1 MRRQALR
8 KAAPGDLALAD
19 APLLWGMGVLV
30 VLGLVMEASAS
41 VSIADN
47 TFGDPLHYFIRQLL
61 FSMVGASGAVL
72 VIRLPL
78 SWLQRYSRLTLPGIF
93 ALLLLV
99 FVPGLGYS
107 VNGSLRWI
115 HLGVVGFQVA
125 EGAKL
130 LFVIYMAGYLA
141 RHQGVLRERFSEAF
155 KPLLLAG
162 LCTGLLLLQ
171 PDFGSALILV
181 AIAGGMV
188 WLAGARLSHLF
199 ALASLGIPV
208 LVLAAVAEPYRLRR
222 LTSFL
227 NPWADPFDGGFQLTQ
242 ALIAIGRGEWLGVG
256 LGGSVQ
262 KLSYLPEAHT
272 DFVFSVLAEELGFI
286 GVSVV
291 LVLFMLVVWRGI
303 LIGLDCL
310 RGGKLFNGY
319 LAFGLALW
327 LGMQAMVSIGVNL
340 GVLPTKGLTL
350 PFMSS
355 GGSSLVTLWIAVAL
369 LLRVGIE
376 QQRGAVARH
385 GGRR

>member
-1 MRRQALR
+1 MALSVI
-8 KAAPGDLALAD
+8 GLLA
-19 APLLWGMGVLV
+19 
-30 VLGLVMEASAS
+30 LGLVMEASAS

-47 TFGDPLHYFIRQLL
+47 LYGNPLHFFIRQLL
-61 FSMVGASGAVL
+61 FSAIGATLAVL
-72 VIRLPL
+72 VLRVPL
-78 SWLQRYSRLTLPGIF
+78 AWLEKSSQLMLPGVL

-115 HLGVVGFQVA
+115 HLGVAGFQVA

-130 LFVIYMAGYLA
+130 LFIVYLAGYLA
-141 RHQGVLRERFSEAF
+141 RHQSVLRTRFSEPF
-155 KPLLLAG
+155 KPLIVAFG
-162 LCTGLLLLQ
+162 CAVLLLLQ
-171 PDFGSALILV
+171 PDFGSAVILV
-181 AIAGGMV
+181 AIAGAMV
-188 WLAGARLSHLF
+188 WLAGARMTHLF
-199 ALASLGIPV
+199 GLASLSIPV
-208 LVLAAVAEPYRLRR
+208 LALAAVAEPYRIRR

-227 NPWADPFDGGFQLTQ
+227 NPWADPFNGGFQLTQ

-272 DFVFSVLAEELGFI
+272 DFVFSVIAEELGFI

-291 LVLFMLVVWRGI
+291 LALFLVLVWRGI

-310 RGGKLFNGY
+310 QDGKLFNGY
-319 LAFGLALW
+319 LAFGLSLW
-327 LGMQAMVSIGVNL
+327 LGLQALVSIGVNL

-355 GGSSLVTLWIAVAL
+355 GGSSLVTLWLAVAL

-376 QQRGAVARH
+376 QKRGAVTRR